1 MKNRATKYLQEK
13 HPSSLV
19 LSQDLP
25 LVNPVTKETDKV
37 VFGLLAVDPELS
49 VKHRMIAVPSLG
61 SIGEVSSLA
70 QNVTPIFDA
79 ISGVQIAIGNS
90 ITPTGS
96 TVDSITMPFSGKIRL
111 YTDGLKVPIQLVIAE
126 FESFGH
132 QIEVVD
138 ESNMYKSI
146 FISYGGPDE
155 DSVSMLNKK
164 LKTVGVT
171 TWFFP
176 NDSIP
181 GQKLHRMM
189 HEGVNKHDKVLLV
202 CSKCSLTRAG
212 VLNEIERVLEREA
225 KEGGSDILIPVTLD
239 QYIFDGWKPDRTDIA
254 DQLKSRV
261 IINVDPTDDNYDLS
275 IEKLVKALKS

>member
-1 MKNRATKYLQEK
+1 
-13 HPSSLV
+13 
-19 LSQDLP
+19 
-25 LVNPVTKETDKV
+25 
-37 VFGLLAVDPELS
+37 
-49 VKHRMIAVPSLG
+49 
-61 SIGEVSSLA
+61 
-70 QNVTPIFDA
+70 
-79 ISGVQIAIGNS
+79 
-90 ITPTGS
+90 
-96 TVDSITMPFSGKIRL
+96 
-111 YTDGLKVPIQLVIAE
+111 
-126 FESFGH
+126 
-132 QIEVVD
+132 
-138 ESNMYKSI
+138 MYKSI

-239 QYIFDGWKPDRTDIA
+239 QYVFDGWKPDRTDIA